1 MKFRFGEF
9 LEMPDNGI
17 KKLFF
22 FSARFSELMI
32 ELISDETSLLK
43 IDFVNGNKIKLNTEI
58 SEPVKRALTFFDD
71 YFSGRRSSID
81 ICLDKSGDGIFKNDS
96 GKLYLNMSDYTDK
109 EIEIYRNLL
118 NVKPGKT
125 LSYSELASVSGI
137 TGGARFAGNCMARNR
152 FPVIIP
158 CHRVVKKD
166 GSMGNYTGGV
176 WIKEL
181 LLKHE
186 LNYKWC

>member
-1 MKFRFGEF
+1 V
-9 LEMPDNGI
+9 
-17 KKLFF
+17 
-22 FSARFSELMI
+22 SE
-32 ELISDETSLLK
+32 
-43 IDFVNGNKIKLNTEI
+43 
-58 SEPVKRALTFFDD
+58 
-71 YFSGRRSSID
+71 
-81 ICLDKSGDGIFKNDS
+81 KNPC
-96 GKLYLNMSDYTDK
+96 KLYLKVSGYTDK
-109 EIEIYRNLL
+109 EIEIYKNLL

-125 LSYSELASVSGI
+125 LSYSELALISGI
-137 TGGARFAGNCMARNR
+137 TGGARFAGNCMARNI

-186 LNYKWC
+186 QSCKWI

>member
-1 MKFRFGEF
+1 
-9 LEMPDNGI
+9 MPDNGI

>member
-1 MKFRFGEF
+1 
-9 LEMPDNGI
+9 MPDNRDDNCFVYRAEYSGLI
-17 KKLFF
+17 
-22 FSARFSELMI
+22 I
-32 ELISDETSLLK
+32 ELTSDETSLFKL
-43 IDFVNGNKIKLNTEI
+43 DFVKEKNNKKSNVNSDPIN
-58 SEPVKRALTFFDD
+58 RALAFLDD
-71 YFSGRRSSID
+71 YFSGRKSRID
-81 ICLDKSGDGIFKNDS
+81 PCLYRSGDSVSEKNPC
-96 GKLYLNMSDYTDK
+96 KLYLKVSGYTDK
-109 EIEIYRNLL
+109 EIEIYKNLL

-125 LSYSELASVSGI
+125 LSYSELALISGI
-137 TGGARFAGNCMARNR
+137 TGGARFAGNCMARNI

-186 LNYKWC
+186 QSCKWI